1 MADRSA
7 IEWTDATWNPIRARN
22 LATGKVGWHCEH
34 ASEGCRNCYAETF
47 NEKRLGTGLP
57 FKPGHRG
64 DVEIFLDEKTLLAP
78 LRWRRPRRIFVG
90 SMTDLFG
97 AFVPDEMIDKIFAV
111 MALCPQHTFQVLTK
125 RPARMRKYLTT
136 AHRPGQFRTILD
148 DGTAIDTPGA
158 HVRTHSA
165 MCDLL
170 PKAPAQALND
180 ACAWQDRKH
189 PGGDGLLRAWP
200 LPNVWLGTSCE
211 DQATADARVPE
222 LLATPAAIRFVS
234 AEPLLGPIDFRRWLL
249 GEEDHG
255 VDISREVGARVGA
268 CVGWTPPLDW
278 IIAGGESGPR
288 ARPMHPA
295 WARSIRDQCAAAEV
309 AFHFKQHGEWLFED
323 QICDGQHPGERF
335 FTADGKPVDDKPP
348 FGSATGKLWHWWD
361 EGAFASIR
369 LGKARAGRL
378 LDGVEHNGIPE
389 VRA

>member
-97 AFVPDEMIDKIFAV
+97 AWVTDSMVDRIFAV

-125 RPARMRKYLTT
+125 RPERMRAYLSASHDVTRRMVR
-136 AHRPGQFRTILD
+136 HLVEF
-148 DGTAIDTPGA
+148 GTPKQNAG
-158 HVRTHSA
+158 
-165 MCDLL
+165 L
-170 PKAPAQALND
+170 PAV
-180 ACAWQDRKH
+180 
-189 PGGDGLLRAWP
+189 WP

-211 DQATADARVPE
+211 NQATADARVPE

-268 CVGWTPPLDW
+268 CVSWTPPLDQ
-278 IIAGGESGPR
+278 IIVGGESGPN

-295 WARSIRDQCAAAEV
+295 WARSIRNQCAGAGAA
-309 AFHFKQHGEWLFED
+309 FFLKQHGQFLTVE
-323 QICDGQHPGERF
+323 IKPDGQVEPTVPLVFSSRAIFRWQGDTPLRVLPEEDCRTVFAPGFLSFRV
-335 FTADGKPVDDKPP
+335 G
-348 FGSATGKLWHWWD
+348 
-361 EGAFASIR
+361 R
-369 LGKARAGRL
+369 KAAGRL
-378 LDGVEHNGIPE
+378 LDGVEHNAMPLPVARGLHELLGAHWTRPGAGL
-389 VRA
+389 RHRSRTGTRRHA